1 MKNIVIIT
9 MTLFFC
15 ATPLIAVAQNE
26 NHIVIFNDKSVSVED
41 QTDTQN
47 RRIFEI
53 VNNACKAKKATIEVR
68 FINQKTSSITN
79 VKTFF
84 YTESIFNASLYKKE
98 DIEREKQFFGITIKR
113 KRKRFA
119 KSVLEFIKTYKA
131 KARATEILTSLVP
144 LSQTTGKNVDVYFF
158 TDGIESSEYRQM
170 DRRSFQN
177 MQEAVQSAKKDAER
191 IRRKFG
197 LPKTISN
204 ISSATFV
211 LPLDMEAK
219 GDILSYLESYWKE
232 VFASFGITKV
242 TFETL

>member
-1 MKNIVIIT
+1 MKNIIIKILI
-9 MTLFFC
+9 LFFC
-15 ATPLIAVAQNE
+15 VSPLFAVAQNE
-26 NHIVIFNDKSVSVED
+26 NHIVIFNDKSVSVES

-53 VNNACKAKKATIEVR
+53 VKEACKAKKTTVEVR
-68 FINQKTSSITN
+68 FINENTSSITN
-79 VKTFF
+79 VFTLVYHEKVFD
-84 YTESIFNASLYKKE
+84 ASLYKKE
-98 DIEREKQFFGITIKR
+98 DIKREKQFFEITIKR
-113 KRKRFA
+113 HRKRFA
-119 KSVLEFIKTYKA
+119 KKVLDFIKTYKA
-131 KARATEILTSLVP
+131 KARGTEILTSLVP

-158 TDGIESSEYRQM
+158 TDGIESSKYRTM

-177 MQEAVQSAKKDAER
+177 MQEAIQSAKKDAEI

-204 ISSATFV
+204 IRSVTFV

-219 GDILSYLESYWKE
+219 ADILSYLERYWKE
-232 VFASFGITKV
+232 VFASFGITSA